1 MNERYQA
8 AKQYTQF
15 EQFCIYA
22 STVKNGAA
30 QLKGFLANKIPEN
43 KLENVKRIKEF
54 FDDTNRFYTT
64 FYTLINQL
72 IVSCKYLKHTDFRL
86 QNYSNIVYNMKGFI
100 RRYNAM
106 HSFFKENDLVLANI
120 AVFSRFFST
129 KKYDNSVFS
138 FIGITVAANGELL
151 LDPEKVKTALVKDGH
166 ILHVLLGRMGISNQI
181 LNATIQIRNESDRF
195 LLAMPKGIWQKH
207 VGQPTAGAILNL
219 SA

>member
-8 AKQYTQF
+8 AKQYTQL

-22 STVKNGAA
+22 STVKIGADE
-30 QLKGFLANKIPEN
+30 LKGFLTNKTLGN
-43 KLENVKRIKEF
+43 NLENVKRIKEF
-54 FDDTNRFYTT
+54 FDDTNRFYTI

-86 QNYSNIVYNMKGFI
+86 YNYSNIVYNMEEFI
-100 RRYNAM
+100 RRYNAV
-106 HSFFKENDLVLANI
+106 HFFFKENVLVLANI

-129 KKYDNSVFS
+129 KKYDNSAFS

-151 LDPEKVKTALVKDGH
+151 LDPEKVKFALVKDGH
-166 ILHVLLGRMGISNQI
+166 ILHALLGRTGISNQI
-181 LNATIQIRNESDRF
+181 LNTTVEIRNEADRL